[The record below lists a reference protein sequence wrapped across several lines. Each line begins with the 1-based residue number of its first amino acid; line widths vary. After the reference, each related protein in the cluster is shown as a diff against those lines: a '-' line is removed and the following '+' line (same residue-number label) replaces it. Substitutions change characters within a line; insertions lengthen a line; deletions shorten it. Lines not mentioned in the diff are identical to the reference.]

1 MLKIIADQNLYKLTS
16 FLPADIDLRFYDPS
30 DGIPDTTGF
39 DALLLRT
46 VTKLHAKSFP
56 GIPSSLKF
64 IGTGSSGSDHIDIEY
79 LESKGITFAD
89 AKGCNARA
97 VAEYIITSLLLW
109 QENKKV
115 KLQDFTYGIIGAGK
129 AGSAVADVFKK
140 FGLNYKLFDP
150 PREQRDSDFTS
161 SSIEEI
167 LNCDILT
174 FHVPLTCS
182 GEFSTYHWLNE
193 QKLSGQSFKLI
204 LNAARGGVIDEEN
217 LIEAMNTGA
226 VDDIVIDV
234 WENEPDFNP
243 EVLEQAFISTP
254 HIAGY
259 SEQAKLNA
267 SMMVCEKLC
276 EFFGLKC
283 PPTENL
289 YETKSIKLAS
299 LNYSF
304 KDLLLRLHPI
314 KEYDAVLRDL
324 SYRLD
329 RTKLFAKLRTD
340 RPFRFE
346 YGFLKLEDELL
357 RTFDELKYLGFKEIE
372 QN

>member
-1 MLKIIADQNLYKLTS
+1 MLKIIADQNLHKLTS
-16 FLPADIDLRFYDPS
+16 FLPSDSELGFYDPS
-30 DGIPDTTGF
+30 DGIPDTNDF

-46 VTKLHAKSFP
+46 VTKLSADSFP
-56 GIPSSLKF
+56 DIPSSLKF

-79 LESKGITFAD
+79 IESNGLKFAD
-89 AKGCNARA
+89 AKGCNAQA

-109 QENKKV
+109 RENKRV
-115 KLQDFTYGIIGAGK
+115 QLQNFTYGIIGAGK
-129 AGSAVADVFKK
+129 AGIAVADMFTK

-150 PREQRDSDFTS
+150 PREQNEKHFTS
-161 SSIEEI
+161 STLDEI
-167 LNCDILT
+167 LDCDVLT
-174 FHVPLTCS
+174 FHVPLTHS
-182 GEFSTYHWLNE
+182 GDFPTHHWLNKE
-193 QKLSGQSFKLI
+193 KLSGRSFKLI
-204 LNAARGGVIDEEN
+204 LNAARGGVIDEKSLLDSIN
-217 LIEAMNTGA
+217 SGV

-243 EVLEQAFISTP
+243 KIMERAFIATP

-267 SMMVCEKLC
+267 SMMVCKKLC
-276 EFFGLKC
+276 MFFGLTC
-283 PPTENL
+283 PPIEEL
-289 YETKSIKLAS
+289 YETKSISLAS

-324 SYRLD
+324 SYRSD
-329 RTKLFAKLRTD
+329 KTKLFAKLRTD

-346 YGFLKLEDELL
+346 YSFLKLESDLL
-357 RTFDELKYLGFKEIE
+357 RSFEELKYLGFKEIE
-372 QN
+372 